1 MGRVLAPLGVD
12 GWVKLYTYTETLGS
26 LGGHKT
32 WWVGRDEDSGYFR
45 DFREV
50 VPAGFA
56 VQGKSVVAKFSDC
69 EDRDAAL
76 ALKGS
81 VIAVLRASLPEND
94 EGEYYWADLI
104 GLEVVRTDGRKLG
117 EVAELLET
125 GANDV
130 LLVTGR
136 KEGRRELLIPFIASA
151 VIEVD
156 LAERRICV
164 DWEE

>member
-1 MGRVLAPLGVD
+1 MGRVLAPFGVQ
-12 GWVKLYTYTETLGS
+12 GWVKLHTYTETLDS

-32 WWVGRDEDSGYFR
+32 WWLGRDEDSGYFR

-69 EDRDAAL
+69 EGRDTAL

-81 VIAVLRASLPEND
+81 VIAVPRASLPANG
-94 EGEYYWADLI
+94 EGEYYRVDLI
-104 GLEVVRTDGRKLG
+104 GLDVVRTDGRKLG

-125 GANDV
+125 GANEV
-130 LLVTGR
+130 LRVTDG
-136 KEGRRELLIPFIASA
+136 KDGCRELLIPFTASA

-156 LAERRICV
+156 LVQRRICV
-164 DWEE
+164 DWED

>member
-1 MGRVLAPLGVD
+1 MGRVLAPLGLN
-12 GWVKLYTYTETLGS
+12 GWVKLYTYTETLDG

-32 WWVGRDEDSGYFR
+32 WWVGRDEASGSFR

-50 VPAGFA
+50 VPEGFA
-56 VQGKSVVAKFSDC
+56 VQGKSVVAKFPDC

-76 ALKGS
+76 VLKGS
-81 VIAVLRASLPEND
+81 VIAVPRTSLPAND

-104 GLEVVRTDGRKLG
+104 GLEVVRADGGKLG
-117 EVAELLET
+117 EVAELLKT

-130 LLVTGR
+130 LRVTNG
-136 KEGRRELLIPFIASA
+136 KESRRELLIPFIASV

-156 LAERRICV
+156 LAARRICV